1 MTLEKP
7 SLWLSRIFF
16 VGAFALLGLA
26 LLERIV
32 NVAGYTLSPLYQ
44 SGRLLDFAVVLLVFE
59 IAIQVREIKQQLMG
73 KKS

>member
-1 MTLEKP
+1 MSLEKL
-7 SLWLSRIFF
+7 SLWVSRTFF

-26 LLERIV
+26 LLERVV

-44 SGRLLDFAVVLLVFE
+44 SGRLLDFAVVLLVF
-59 IAIQVREIKQQLMG
+59 AITIELKEIKEELKG

>member
-1 MTLEKP
+1 MSLEKL

-26 LLERIV
+26 LLERVV
-32 NVAGYTLSPLYQ
+32 NAAGYTLSPLYQ

-59 IAIQVREIKQQLMG
+59 IAIQVRTIKEELKA